1 MASQSWYFAIDKYL
15 AEKGI
20 TKDQYNRHHDA
31 EEQEGRVFSE
41 IGGDEALLY
50 YEIMIDAENSELSL
64 MFYEKLKLSFPKLE
78 QRAEDFSSVSFGF
91 RGNSAVVSCCNLP
104 HPFREYFPNYDPA
117 ENYPAG
123 GELVQKILDY
133 FVEQFNRERAAKIS
147 VKDAPKVGEEDHLSK
162 FFPPKADKER
172 GNKISPDFLRLEAK
186 VNLLLSIAQ
195 EHPLT
200 LRGEDA
206 HLKQLYVQAI
216 NEDIGNLQLFEFEEQ
231 RIPYVLVNSD
241 DIWGN
246 VGKPF
251 LNLYF
256 VAKDKAPERWQQQI
270 VAYHE
275 SLCVKIGHD
284 NAEKEE
290 AKLVQHLG
298 KEKEYVA
305 WRKEVICA
313 SQEE

>member
-1 MASQSWYFAIDKYL
+1 
-15 AEKGI
+15 
-20 TKDQYNRHHDA
+20 
-31 EEQEGRVFSE
+31 
-41 IGGDEALLY
+41 
-50 YEIMIDAENSELSL
+50 
-64 MFYEKLKLSFPKLE
+64 
-78 QRAEDFSSVSFGF
+78 
-91 RGNSAVVSCCNLP
+91 
-104 HPFREYFPNYDPA
+104 
-117 ENYPAG
+117 
-123 GELVQKILDY
+123 
-133 FVEQFNRERAAKIS
+133 
-147 VKDAPKVGEEDHLSK
+147 
-162 FFPPKADKER
+162 
-172 GNKISPDFLRLEAK
+172 
-186 VNLLLSIAQ
+186 
-195 EHPLT
+195 PLT